1 MGASGSLR
9 FRLFATAL
17 LAIVVALGI
26 AAFALTGIFEKQVQS
41 RMRSELGNHMLQLIS
56 KIDLQAQGTDLLTDD
71 VLADPRFDKPFSGLY
86 WTIAPDKG
94 AAIDSRSLWDKSL
107 ADLPTTSAPGRPA
120 YLEAPGPDG
129 QELYIMQE
137 TIIAQTRAGDRKL
150 VINIGVDH
158 NELDAAVA
166 GFRRDLMY
174 YLGIIA
180 GLLLL
185 ATWLQVRIGLNPLN
199 AVKDQINAIRTGKL
213 ARLEGE
219 LPSEVQPLADEIND
233 LLDTQADSLHK
244 ARARAGDLAH
254 NLRTPLT
261 VMGSLAS
268 DLERSGKQQLSEV
281 LRDQTELMRRSV
293 ERELA
298 RARMASGRATAV
310 HPPQGAIQRMVSAMQ
325 RMPRG
330 NEIDWQ
336 VAEFPETP
344 VAMDADDM
352 LELFGNLLDNA
363 RKWCRAKVRITGRQ
377 DETHLHMLIEDDGPG
392 VAQEQL
398 ATIGTRGK
406 RLDET
411 TQGAG
416 LGLSIVEDLVSAY
429 GLQLSFDRSELGGLA
444 VRLGFPLPRAV
455 AGKEVER
462 LRNPLPAG
470 KPASIQ
476 PPPLPDKALK

>member
-1 MGASGSLR
+1 MSASGSLR

-56 KIDLQAQGTDLLTDD
+56 KIDLQAQGTSLLTDD

-86 WTIAPDKG
+86 WTIVPDKG
-94 AAIDSRSLWDKSL
+94 DAIDSRSLWDKSL
-107 ADLPTTSAPGRPA
+107 ADLPTNSAPGRPA
-120 YLEAPGPDG
+120 YFEAPGPDG
-129 QELYIMQE
+129 QQLYIMQE
-137 TIIAQTRAGDRKL
+137 TIIAQTRNGDRKL

-158 NELDAAVA
+158 EELDTAVA
-166 GFRRDLMY
+166 GFRRDLLS

-185 ATWLQVRIGLNPLN
+185 ATWLQVRIGLKPLN
-199 AVKDQINAIRTGKL
+199 AVRDQINAIRTGKL

-233 LLDTQADSLHK
+233 LLDTQADSLQK

-268 DLERSGKQQLSEV
+268 DLERSGKPQLSEV

-298 RARMASGRATAV
+298 RARMASGRANAV
-310 HPPQGAIQRMVSAMQ
+310 HPPHAAIQRMVKAMQ

-336 VAEFPETP
+336 LAELPETA
-344 VAMDADDM
+344 VAMDGDDL

-363 RKWCRAKVRITGRQ
+363 RKWCKSTVRITGRQ
-377 DETHLHMLIEDDGPG
+377 DATHLHVLIEDDGPG
-392 VAQEQL
+392 VAEEQL
-398 ATIGTRGK
+398 ASIGARGK

-411 TQGAG
+411 AQGAG

-429 GLQLSFDRSELGGLA
+429 GLQMTFDRSELGGLA
-444 VRLGFPLPRAV
+444 VRLGFPLPRALPRKADSART
-455 AGKEVER
+455 AGS
-462 LRNPLPAG
+462 LAG
-470 KPASIQ
+470 QTGAPQ